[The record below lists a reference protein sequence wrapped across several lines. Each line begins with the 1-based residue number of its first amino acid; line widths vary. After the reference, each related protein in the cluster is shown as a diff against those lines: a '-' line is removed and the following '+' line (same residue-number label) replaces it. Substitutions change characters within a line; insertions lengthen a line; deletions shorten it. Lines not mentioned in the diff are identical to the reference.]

1 MRSLLA
7 CLPAY
12 LPSIRVFNMKGQY
25 HPIRVQALT
34 LLYHGV
40 PASQVEA
47 ITGMSRQAIQW
58 WSKKAKERGF
68 NPDKDP
74 RILTEYAEDT
84 QRSGRPKIVSESVQ
98 QEAVD
103 AVRKDRNGREKSC
116 EILAFEV
123 SISTTYVWRI
133 LQQHGFHSVKPTTK
147 PGLTD
152 EQRRKRLNFCLT
164 LKDWTLDDFANII
177 LLMKPLFL

>member
-1 MRSLLA
+1 
-7 CLPAY
+7 
-12 LPSIRVFNMKGQY
+12 Y
-25 HPIRVQALT
+25 HPIGVRVQALT

-74 RILTEYAEDT
+74 RILTEYVEDT
-84 QRSGRPKIVSESVQ
+84 QRSGRPKASQSVQ
-98 QEAVD
+98 QEVVD
-103 AVRKDRNGREKSC
+103 IVRKDRNGREKSC

-123 SISTTYVWRI
+123 SISSTSVWRI
-133 LQQHGFHSVKPTTK
+133 LKQHGF
-147 PGLTD
+147 
-152 EQRRKRLNFCLT
+152 N
-164 LKDWTLDDFANII
+164 
-177 LLMKPLFL
+177 